1 MKFEKLLTER
11 DLLPRGPAFFVLR
24 WKVEFLCQKLNRL
37 DKLEVLLLHYESEA
51 IAAFTGAE
59 AFVEAA
65 VRMDVKG
72 GGLLRSEWT

>member
-1 MKFEKLLTER
+1 MKFEKLLSKR
-11 DLLPRGPAFFVLR
+11 DLLPRGSAFFIL
-24 WKVEFLCQKLNRL
+24 KCNIEFLCQKLNRL

-51 IAAFTGAE
+51 IAAFAGAE